1 MRAGLRA
8 SYERGDMERAVVPSG
23 VNEIRW
29 RGTKQAAS
37 YLGVTPRTLYR
48 LIDQG
53 DIPAYQMGRVI
64 RVKQE
69 DLDVFVERARITPGS
84 LRHLYP
90 DPSPPDENGP
100 IGSP

>member
-1 MRAGLRA
+1 M
-8 SYERGDMERAVVPSG
+8 D
-23 VNEIRW
+23 EIHW
-29 RGTKQAAS
+29 RGTKRAAS

-64 RVKQE
+64 RLKQE
-69 DLDVFVERARITPGS
+69 DLDAFVEQARITPGS

-100 IGSP
+100 TGSP

>member
-1 MRAGLRA
+1 M
-8 SYERGDMERAVVPSG
+8 
-23 VNEIRW
+23 NEIRW

-53 DIPAYQMGRVI
+53 EIPAYHMGRVT
-64 RVKQE
+64 RVQQE
-69 DLDVFVERARITPGS
+69 DLDVFVQRARIAPGS

-90 DPSPPDENGP
+90 DPSPPGENGP
-100 IGSP
+100 AGSP